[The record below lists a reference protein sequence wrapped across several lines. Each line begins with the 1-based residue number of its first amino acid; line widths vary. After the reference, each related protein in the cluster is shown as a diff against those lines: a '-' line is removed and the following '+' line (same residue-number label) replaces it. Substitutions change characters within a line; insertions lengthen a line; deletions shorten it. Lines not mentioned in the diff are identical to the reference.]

1 VDRGG
6 RPAAGRPAAR
16 PARLEEGRAILVTP
30 VLKERLG
37 VREGDLLA
45 LETRRGKRDYRVAG
59 FFDSVMQNGSYALV
73 SERNMR
79 ADFAQKHYGVLYVR
93 AAGEAGQAAAEIER
107 KLGRRRAWIRTIDQL
122 SEENYRSNER
132 IFRILQGFSVMI
144 LLIAVVGVFNN
155 FVVSF
160 LARRRSMAVLFS
172 VGMSRRQ
179 GAGTLLIEAGSG
191 GLIGGATGISAGFLL
206 IRTVPAVLRAVNLS
220 VTPVTP
226 GRCS

>member
-1 VDRGG
+1 MLAQQPGHVPLGAFTAFPPVERHPEGVHELVQF
-6 RPAAGRPAAR
+6 RV
-16 PARLEEGRAILVTP
+16 RLASGLCYPFYFLHAFNVTYQTDE
-30 VLKERLG
+30 V
-37 VREGDLLA
+37 
-45 LETRRGKRDYRVAG
+45 
-59 FFDSVMQNGSYALV
+59 
-73 SERNMR
+73 
-79 ADFAQKHYGVLYVR
+79 
-93 AAGEAGQAAAEIER
+93 
-107 KLGRRRAWIRTIDQL
+107 
-122 SEENYRSNER
+122 
-132 IFRILQGFSVMI
+132 
-144 LLIAVVGVFNN
+144 VFNN